1 MSPIKLWANYD
12 ADAVK
17 LRPNFIKYDTSSN
30 GVVDFEVYL
39 SCEGED
45 KKSTLTYCYGKIP
58 KENFKNATLIYIRG
72 YNSDLT
78 EDIFDAYIPTGYAGV
93 CSAYIGKTDEKSKY
107 TIYPDSLKY
116 ANLAFSARHLDGF
129 VKSPKDS
136 CVFIWSKMCRN
147 VITFIKKLLGE
158 DNKIYLRA
166 SLEGGNILWQV
177 AGMDRRVEGIIVANN
192 AGWEE
197 SRGLFRFSESPD
209 EFNFSEERIKWM
221 SACSPQSYAKY
232 VTCPVLLIS
241 GTNSSITSIDRVE
254 KTFALTNNN
263 GDNLACFCSNL
274 TNTMNLNAKTA
285 IMTWL
290 DKVYY
295 GEHRPKAPSVSFEV
309 VDRKLC
315 VKMEYEDSLEVD
327 RLSIYYCYNESNSE
341 LRHWNKDVLSSANPI
356 AQIPIRNGDTQV
368 FAYASIFYKDGQC
381 YSSLPIMY
389 KLDDNDEIE
398 RTPLKSSHIV
408 YERKNGLDTW
418 VVDSNIGEYFVP
430 ELKAGAFDIIGVTSK
445 KGNLST
451 YKISD
456 KKYEHSENSILQFD
470 CYSSESRSLIVEMC
484 VEVELFQYE
493 YYSVE
498 VQLNGEEWQKI
509 ALSHNDFKTKEL
521 IPLKDWKKVKK
532 LSFLNIDD
540 ALISNIIWV

>member
-1 MSPIKLWANYD
+1 MSPSQLWANYD

-17 LRPNFIKYDTSSN
+17 LKPNFIKYDTASN
-30 GVVDFEVYL
+30 GIVDFEVYL

-45 KKSTLTYCYGKIP
+45 KNTTRIYCYGKIP
-58 KENFKNATLIYIRG
+58 KENSKNATLIYIKG
-72 YNSDLT
+72 YQSDLINNVY
-78 EDIFDAYIPTGYAGV
+78 ESFLPKGYAVV
-93 CSAYIGKTDEKSKY
+93 CFDYIGKTDENTKH

-147 VITFIKKLLGE
+147 VITFVKKLLGE
-158 DNKIYLRA
+158 DNKIYLRS

-177 AGMDRRVEGIIVANN
+177 AGMDKRVEGIVAANN

-197 SRGLFRFSESPD
+197 SRGLFRYSESPD
-209 EFNFSEERIKWM
+209 EFNFSEEKIKWM
-221 SACSPQSYAKY
+221 SACSPQSYAKF
-232 VTCPVLLIS
+232 VTCPVLFIS
-241 GTNSSITSIDRVE
+241 GTNSTLTCIDRVE

-263 GDNLACFCSNL
+263 GENLACLCSNL
-274 TNTMNLNAKTA
+274 TNTMNINAKTSIA
-285 IMTWL
+285 IWL

-295 GEHRPKAPSVSFEV
+295 GEPRPKSPSVAFEV
-309 VDRKLC
+309 VDGKLYA
-315 VKMEYEDSLEVD
+315 KMEYDDSIEAE
-327 RLSIYYCYNESNSE
+327 RLSLYYCYNEANSE
-341 LRHWNKDVLSSANPI
+341 LRHWNKEILSGNPI
-356 AQIPIRNGDTQV
+356 TQIPIRSGDTQV
-368 FAYASIFYKDGQC
+368 FAYASVIYKDGQA

-389 KLDDNDEIE
+389 KIDNDEIE
-398 RTPLKSSHIV
+398 TTPLKCSHIV

-418 VVDSNIGEYFVP
+418 VVDNNNGEYFMP
-430 ELKAGAFDIIGVTSK
+430 ELKSGAYDIVGVTAQ
-445 KGNLST
+445 KGNLAT

-470 CYSSESRSLIVEMC
+470 CYSNESRSLIVELC
-484 VEVELFQYE
+484 VEIEWFKYE

-498 VQLNGEEWQKI
+498 VQLSGEEWQKI

-521 IPLKDWKKVKK
+521 VPLKDWKKVKK
-532 LSFLNIDD
+532 LSFLNIDG